1 MITLFAVFASFIF
14 GVIFFAV
21 CLSGKN
27 VIENDKYKWD
37 GEDGTDER
45 INKVKKLARYYPVC
59 GQREIL
65 IEECSELIKSVQ
77 KFKRFGTLE
86 EYENMRK
93 EMADVYIMIIQM
105 LLYHGDEQIF
115 EYINQ
120 KLDRQLARIE
130 EGN

>member
-14 GVIFFAV
+14 GVIFFSV

-27 VIENDKYKWD
+27 VFENDKYKWD
-37 GEDGTDER
+37 GEDGTDEL